1 MRSSPSYF
9 LCCSGLLAL
18 GALMLAPACT
28 QPPAESRAAAAA
40 AHAFV
45 PDSTGYEHRPPQ
57 DPNGI
62 SKYYHGRQIAHVM
75 GHEGADWLERP
86 NRAEEER
93 TDLLLQALQLKPTD
107 VVADLG
113 AGTGFF
119 TFRLSPLVPQGRV
132 LAVDIQPEMLR
143 AIESTKARTHL
154 TNVEPILGTTKS
166 PNLPPASVDLV
177 LLVDAYHEFDHPR
190 EMMQAVRR
198 ALKPGGRV
206 ALVEYRAEDPQVP
219 IKRIHKMSMDQ
230 ARRELED
237 VGLEFVENIDRLPQ
251 QHLLIF
257 RRPR

>member
-1 MRSSPSYF
+1 MHHSTSYF
-9 LCCSGLLAL
+9 LYCSYLLAIS
-18 GALMLAPACT
+18 ALLIAPACT
-28 QPPAESRAAAAA
+28 QPPAESRAVA
-40 AHAFV
+40 AHALST
-45 PDSTGYEHRPPQ
+45 DSTGYETKPPQ

-75 GHEGADWLERP
+75 GHEGSDWLERP

-93 TDLLLQALQLKPTD
+93 TDLLLRALKLKPTD

-119 TFRLSPLVPQGRV
+119 TFRISPLVPQGQV

-143 AIESTKARTHL
+143 TIESTKARTKL
-154 TNVEPILGTTKS
+154 TNVVPILGKTKS
-166 PNLPPASVDLV
+166 PNLPAKSVDLV

-190 EMMQAVRR
+190 EMMMAVHE
-198 ALKPGGRV
+198 ALRPGGRV

-219 IKRIHKMSMDQ
+219 IKRIHKMSMEQ

-237 VGLEFVENIDRLPQ
+237 VGLEFVENIDDLPQ